1 MSQPVSRYRF
11 RLLDETGNDLGP
23 LATQPD
29 AWDAGD
35 RLSRWHGDELEVV
48 RVVEAEEH
56 DPFHGY
62 LVVKRR

>member
-1 MSQPVSRYRF
+1 MSRPVSHYRF

-23 LATQPD
+23 LATQRE

-35 RLSRWHGDELEVV
+35 RLSRWHGDDLEVV
-48 RVVEAEEH
+48 RVVEAEDH
-56 DPFHGY
+56 DPFYGY

>member
-1 MSQPVSRYRF
+1 MSHFRF
-11 RLLDETGNDLGP
+11 RLLDEAGDDLGP
-23 LATQPD
+23 LATQRD
-29 AWDAGD
+29 NWAIGD

-62 LVVKRR
+62 LVVSRR